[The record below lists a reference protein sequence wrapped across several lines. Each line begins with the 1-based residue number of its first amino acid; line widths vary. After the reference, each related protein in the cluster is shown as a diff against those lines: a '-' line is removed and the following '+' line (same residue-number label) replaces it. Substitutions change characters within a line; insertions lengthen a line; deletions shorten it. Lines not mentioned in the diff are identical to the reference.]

1 MFQRFVLMP
10 AFALAMVEAGKR
22 IGLLPSGDP
31 LLIFVL
37 LLQGCMP
44 SAQNSVLIL
53 QLEKRPHAA
62 ASMARL
68 ISTVYVL
75 SILPIGLLI
84 RALLSFC
91 PLGFENS

>member
-1 MFQRFVLMP
+1 MFQRFLIMPVL
-10 AFALAMVEAGKR
+10 ALAMVEGGKR
-22 IGLLPSGDP
+22 LGLLPAGDS
-31 LLIFVL
+31 LLIFIL

-53 QLEKRPHAA
+53 QLERRPQAA

-75 SILPIGLLI
+75 SILPIGLLL
-84 RALLSFC
+84 RALLSYC
-91 PLGFENS
+91 PLFG